1 MPKTGFTHT
10 SSNISN
16 FSNSPATSGVSDET
30 LIQRVAAGNSL
41 AMQVLFA
48 RHHVRVYRFA
58 LRIVGNAAV
67 AEDLTSEVFLNVWR
81 QAHCFKAHSTVSTW
95 LLAIARNK
103 AFTALRGRRAEVL
116 DDATA
121 AAIEDPANDPEL
133 ELQAKDR
140 SNVLRRCLTQLSPEH
155 REMIDLVYY
164 HEKSINEVAEIV
176 GIPLNTV
183 KTRTFYARRR
193 LLELLA
199 GEGMVGMAS

>member
-1 MPKTGFTHT
+1 MQDKGFTRAGAKVAK
-10 SSNISN
+10 
-16 FSNSPATSGVSDET
+16 FPNSPATSGTSDET

-58 LRIVGNAAV
+58 LRIVGNAAA

-81 QAHCFKAHSTVSTW
+81 QADRFKAHSTVSTW

-103 AFTALRGRRAEVL
+103 AFTALRSRHAESL
-116 DDATA
+116 DDTTA
-121 AAIEDPANDPEL
+121 ATIEDPANDPEL

-183 KTRTFYARRR
+183 KTRTFYARKR
-193 LLELLA
+193 LSELLA
-199 GEGMVGMAS
+199 AEGVVGMAS